1 MDPFGF
7 GRIISDK
14 WDILMMSPGAFFAVL
29 GFGFVLGLAVTRA
42 FLNERLTRQ
51 QMRIADLEK
60 VLEGKLAISHLQPP
74 QGKRSK
80 QMSIGLILIFVGLG
94 AAATGALVILFDRSP
109 SPTKMAGSVSA
120 HGGDLPSHPLDN
132 PYISWNK
139 APEIFGS
146 VENNIISVTEI
157 GQTGVSEAPK
167 EFELQDAHII
177 SKNTGARLDLAAST
191 NEGMVPVRQ
200 LNNIPPKASLTLR
213 VQIEPRIPERQ
224 FLRDWGNYDFVYK
237 IEGKEFR
244 RHVIELD
251 ITSAFEDRRA
261 QMDSMNGV
269 NRGPRV
275 TKRN

>member
-120 HGGDLPSHPLDN
+120 HGGDFTKPS
-132 PYISWNK
+132 
-139 APEIFGS
+139 
-146 VENNIISVTEI
+146 T
-157 GQTGVSEAPK
+157 
-167 EFELQDAHII
+167 
-177 SKNTGARLDLAAST
+177 R
-191 NEGMVPVRQ
+191 
-200 LNNIPPKASLTLR
+200 
-213 VQIEPRIPERQ
+213 
-224 FLRDWGNYDFVYK
+224 
-237 IEGKEFR
+237 
-244 RHVIELD
+244 
-251 ITSAFEDRRA
+251 
-261 QMDSMNGV
+261 
-269 NRGPRV
+269 
-275 TKRN
+275 

>member
-1 MDPFGF
+1 M
-7 GRIISDK
+7 
-14 WDILMMSPGAFFAVL
+14 
-29 GFGFVLGLAVTRA
+29 
-42 FLNERLTRQ
+42 
-51 QMRIADLEK
+51 
-60 VLEGKLAISHLQPP
+60 
-74 QGKRSK
+74 
-80 QMSIGLILIFVGLG
+80 
-94 AAATGALVILFDRSP
+94 
-109 SPTKMAGSVSA
+109 
-120 HGGDLPSHPLDN
+120 
-132 PYISWNK
+132 
-139 APEIFGS
+139 
-146 VENNIISVTEI
+146 
-157 GQTGVSEAPK
+157 
-167 EFELQDAHII
+167 
-177 SKNTGARLDLAAST
+177 DLAAST

-244 RHVIELD
+244 RHVIESD